1 MTDKNPEERRL
12 IAAETH
18 EYDWKLWGPYLAE
31 RQWATVREDYSSDGN
46 CWDYFNY
53 EMACKRAYR
62 WGEDGIFGFSD
73 RLSRLCFSLAL
84 WNGHDPILKER
95 LFGLSGPEGN
105 HGEDV
110 KEEYFYLDSTPT
122 HSYMKALYKYP
133 QSAFPYEELR
143 RVNAERGTNDDEYE
157 ITDTNAFAENRY
169 CDVEIEYAKA
179 DGEDICIHITAS
191 NRGPDTCTLH
201 LIPQIWARNT
211 WSWGAHHEGE
221 NHRSEFRA
229 NGSNSITTEHMSLGQ
244 YTLDAE
250 SVDPQH
256 SILQLFTENETD
268 HSDGHDKNVYSK
280 GAFHRYIVD
289 GDTHSVNPKHT
300 GSKAAFVYKLTLAAG
315 SSTSIRL
322 RLYKGAKKS
331 QSFADF
337 DSILNDRR
345 YEADIFY
352 DGIIHA
358 DHQAAERQVM
368 RQAYAG
374 LLWSKQ
380 FYYYVVK
387 DWLHG
392 DSLQPAPPSER
403 DHGRNHKWKHLY
415 NRDVISMPDTWEYPW
430 YAAWDLAFHM
440 IPFAKIDQSFAEK
453 QLVLFLR
460 EWYMHPNG
468 QIPAY
473 EFEFGAVNPPVHA
486 WAALKVYENSGL
498 PGWRNRDFLS
508 RIFHKLLI
516 NFTWWINRTD
526 VEGNNLFSGGFLGLD
541 NIGIFDR
548 GATLPTGGTLEQA
561 DGTAWMGF
569 YCANLLEMSLE
580 LAREDRSY
588 SDAASKFFEH
598 FLTIS
603 DAMNGEGGLWN
614 EEDGF
619 YYDIIRVDDQVIPMR
634 IRSMVGL
641 IPLFAVSAIDEHT
654 VNLLPGFQKRMKW
667 FLLNK
672 PDMAMHLIHAHDN
685 SKNHLLSLVDKFSLR
700 RILAYVFDEN
710 EFLSPYGIRSLSKYH
725 QDHPFVFEVDGEEFR
740 VDYTPGNSTTTMF
753 GGNSNWR
760 GPIWFPL
767 NYLLIEALLRYA
779 EFFGDSFTIE
789 YPTGSGNEKNLSD
802 IAADLCCRLSRLF
815 LKDPENG
822 KRPCWGENETREQK
836 YWDEHILFHEFFHGD
851 DGTGLGASHQTGWT
865 SLVTWCLEK
874 ARALGA
880 KP

>member
-1 MTDKNPEERRL
+1 MAGRNPEEKRL
-12 IAAETH
+12 IEAEMH

-53 EMACKRAYR
+53 EMAARRAYR
-62 WGEDGIFGFSD
+62 WGEDGLFGFSD
-73 RLSRLCFSLAL
+73 RLSRLCFSMAL
-84 WNGHDPILKER
+84 WNGHDPLLKER

-133 QSAFPYEELR
+133 NNLFPYEELR
-143 RVNAERGTNDDEYE
+143 RVNKQRSTEDDEYE
-157 ITDTNAFAENRY
+157 ITDTDAFNDNNY
-169 CDVEIEYAKA
+169 CDIQIEYAKA
-179 DGEDICIHITAS
+179 DGEDILINITVS
-191 NRGPDTCTLH
+191 NRSSAATSLW
-201 LIPQIWARNT
+201 LLPQFWARNT

-229 NGSNSITTEHMSLGQ
+229 NGSNSITTEHISLGQ
-244 YTLDAE
+244 YTLDAQGLE
-250 SVDPQH
+250 ATSSLTQ
-256 SILQLFTENETD
+256 IFTENESDHGGERTD
-268 HSDGHDKNVYSK
+268 DNWLKD
-280 GAFHRYIVD
+280 AFHRYIIND
-289 GDTHSVNPKHT
+289 DKDAVNPKHI
-300 GSKAAFVYKLTLAAG
+300 GSKAAFVYKLDLAAQ
-315 SSTSIRL
+315 SSQVIRL
-322 RLYKGAKKS
+322 RLYKGSKKS
-331 QSFADF
+331 NPFSDFETILSDRQHEADHF
-337 DSILNDRR
+337 YDSIIDPV
-345 YEADIFY
+345 
-352 DGIIHA
+352 HA
-358 DHQAAERQVM
+358 ERERQVM

-387 DWLHG
+387 EWLRG
-392 DSLQPAPPSER
+392 DSLQPTPPSDR
-403 DHGRNHKWKHLY
+403 DHGRNHDWTHLY
-415 NRDVISMPDTWEYPW
+415 NRDIISMPDKWEYPW

-440 IPFAKIDQSFAEK
+440 IPFAKIDQDFAQK
-453 QLVLFLR
+453 QLILFLR

-486 WAALKVYENSGL
+486 WAALKVYESSGL
-498 PGWRNRDFLS
+498 PGWRDRDFLS
-508 RIFHKLLI
+508 RIFQKLLI
-516 NFTWWINRTD
+516 NFTWWVNRTD
-526 VEGNNLFSGGFLGLD
+526 ISGRNLFSGGFLGLD

-569 YCANLLEMSLE
+569 YCANLLEMALE

-588 SDAASKFFEH
+588 SDTASKFFEH
-598 FLTIS
+598 FLTIN
-603 DAMNGEGGLWN
+603 DAMNGKNGLWN

-619 YYDIIRVDDQVIPMR
+619 YYDMVRVDDQVIPMK

-641 IPLFAVSAIDEHT
+641 IPLFAVSAIEEHT
-654 VNLLPGFQKRMKW
+654 VNLLPGFQKRMNW

-672 PDMAMHLIHAHDN
+672 PDMAMHLIYSHDN
-685 SKNHLLSLVDKFSLR
+685 SNSYLLSLVDKFSLR
-700 RILAYVFDEN
+700 RILKYVFDEE
-710 EFLSPYGIRSLSKYH
+710 EFLSPYGIRSLSKFH
-725 QDHPFVFEVDGEEFR
+725 KDHPFIFEVDGEEYR

-767 NYLLIEALLRYA
+767 NYLLVESLLRYA
-779 EFFGDSFTIE
+779 EFYGDSFTIE
-789 YPTGSGNEKNLSD
+789 YPTGSGEEKTLSD
-802 IAADLCCRLSRLF
+802 IAADICCRLSRLF
-815 LKDPENG
+815 LKDPESN
-822 KRPCWGENETREQK
+822 KRPCWGDDETRDHEH
-836 YWDEHILFHEFFHGD
+836 WDEHILFHEFFHGD